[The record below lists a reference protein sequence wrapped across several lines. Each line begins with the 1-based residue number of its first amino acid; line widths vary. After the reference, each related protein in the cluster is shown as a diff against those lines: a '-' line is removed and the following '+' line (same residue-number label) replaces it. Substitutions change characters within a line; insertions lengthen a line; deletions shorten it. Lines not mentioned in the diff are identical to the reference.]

1 MAQLQEKDDS
11 QPIPVK
17 VFLFNDLI
25 VITNAYVKEK
35 QIRVLR
41 VFESILATIHS
52 NGTVLLLVTKNFILE
67 LILKDKEES
76 REFLCLFNRNAKA
89 STTLC
94 SMCHKH
100 IQPGCCCV
108 CSYCHLLICD
118 DCGGTYEELTHRLD
132 PEEYLDNENRQQ
144 EEQVNSC
151 GSNDS
156 GIVLC
161 KSCYVYRHS
170 VAPSTNSIQKV
181 IERKT
186 KFIRPSFPR
195 ILSDP
200 YDPLSR
206 LPAGWGSA
214 LTEDGKSYFFNP
226 LRWLSSW
233 SLPKDHWEN
242 DCPAGYA
249 KYYNRNGNPFY
260 YDARAEKVVSK
271 LSHRESTKT
280 CSCCGYLLDRWD
292 SIACPCCNSIIHS
305 FSCMCLLQQEESF

>member
-1 MAQLQEKDDS
+1 M
-11 QPIPVK
+11 
-17 VFLFNDLI
+17 
-25 VITNAYVKEK
+25 
-35 QIRVLR
+35 
-41 VFESILATIHS
+41 
-52 NGTVLLLVTKNFILE
+52 
-67 LILKDKEES
+67 
-76 REFLCLFNRNAKA
+76 
-89 STTLC
+89 
-94 SMCHKH
+94 
-100 IQPGCCCV
+100 
-108 CSYCHLLICD
+108 
-118 DCGGTYEELTHRLD
+118 THRLD

-226 LRWLSSW
+226 LLWLSSW

-249 KYYNRNGNPFY
+249 KYYNRNGNSLIVNLPKHAHVVVIYLIDGTQLHVHVVIRLFTVFLVCVY
-260 YDARAEKVVSK
+260 YNKK
-271 LSHRESTKT
+271 SHSNF
-280 CSCCGYLLDRWD
+280 LLG
-292 SIACPCCNSIIHS
+292 
-305 FSCMCLLQQEESF
+305 